1 MEGEPTASRITWNT
15 SHIKHQKYNHY
26 SKSLISLGLRF
37 LTCYIG
43 EITIITFYEI
53 HRISGKNIWK
63 VHTKARSDVECLES
77 VPSLSLLL
85 LLERTHAANTKS
97 AIIKTNSDSH

>member
-1 MEGEPTASRITWNT
+1 MEGEPGASRITWNT

-37 LTCYIG
+37 LTCYVG

-53 HRISGKNIWK
+53 HRISGKNVWK
-63 VHTKARSDVECLES
+63 VHSKGRGYLEP

-85 LLERTHAANTKS
+85 LLGRTHAANTKP
-97 AIIKTNSDSH
+97 AITKTNSDSR